1 MPPPLF
7 SNAQS
12 LQSAHDALVAALTPT
27 IPLLL
32 HGSGG
37 SGSGDGVNAH
47 NPTCTTETVVDAGT
61 AHLVAD
67 LTAAYVGQLVDAAV
81 EAHDIL
87 TDGAG
92 GVRPPPNFRG
102 SKKRT
107 RGSGG
112 HNSNEATR
120 NTSAAVAPGSVDD
133 CWDAVEVPLPKVRRT
148 QRDDDDT
155 ATNDKPS
162 ASASAA
168 AAKSALL
175 PSKTLSQ
182 DQPDDDQEDSGSS
195 NWAGL
200 AGVDLFGPRRRV
212 PYASAPYTMETKS
225 FIFPVCHD
233 AGAYGRIMEVQRAR
247 REIAPLLVDPIV
259 RDLVRT
265 EGREVARSIEAGRRL
280 GEGEALN
287 VVGGGA
293 GGGGAGSG
301 GGTGAAA
308 QSGAASDG
316 GSATTAASATTA
328 GAGGGGGGDDGA
340 DDAEIEKDSAIMA
353 LRNGVAD
360 GAVWPGLGDLL
371 PTYTTRTLLEDGAA
385 DDGSNGGRKKKTQR
399 VSFA

>member
-107 RGSGG
+107 RGSGD
-112 HNSNEATR
+112 NSNEATR

-155 ATNDKPS
+155 TNNDKPS
-162 ASASAA
+162 ASAAA

-287 VVGGGA
+287 VVGGGGA

-328 GAGGGGGGDDGA
+328 GAGGDDGA

>member
-7 SNAQS
+7 SASES

-47 NPTCTTETVVDAGT
+47 NPTCTTATVVDAGA

-92 GVRPPPNFRG
+92 GIRPPPNFRG
-102 SKKRT
+102 CKKRT
-107 RGSGG
+107 RGGG
-112 HNSNEATR
+112 GDNGNEA
-120 NTSAAVAPGSVDD
+120 NAAAKAVAPGSLDD

-148 QRDDDDT
+148 QRDDDDDT
-155 ATNDKPS
+155 NNNDKPS
-162 ASASAA
+162 ASAT
-168 AAKSALL
+168 AKSALL

-287 VVGGGA
+287 VVGGGGA

-316 GSATTAASATTA
+316 GSATTAASAAAA

-385 DDGSNGGRKKKTQR
+385 DDSSNGGRKKKTQR

>member
-7 SNAQS
+7 STSES

-47 NPTCTTETVVDAGT
+47 NPTCTTATVVDAGA

-107 RGSGG
+107 RGGGG
-112 HNSNEATR
+112 HDGNEA
-120 NTSAAVAPGSVDD
+120 NAAAKAVAPGSLDD

-155 ATNDKPS
+155 TTNGKP
-162 ASASAA
+162 SASAA

-287 VVGGGA
+287 VVGQGGA
-293 GGGGAGSG
+293 GGGGT
-301 GGTGAAA
+301 GTAA
-308 QSGAASDG
+308 QSGTASDG
-316 GSATTAASATTA
+316 AASAATAASAAA

-371 PTYTTRTLLEDGAA
+371 PTYTTRALLEDGAA